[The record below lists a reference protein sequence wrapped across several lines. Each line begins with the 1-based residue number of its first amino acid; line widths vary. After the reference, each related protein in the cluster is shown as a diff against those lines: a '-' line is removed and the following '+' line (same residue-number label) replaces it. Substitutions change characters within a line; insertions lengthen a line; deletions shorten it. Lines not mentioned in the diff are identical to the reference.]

1 MDRKEI
7 NDLIARYLAGESTQE
22 ERDLLYLW
30 LVKRAEQEEEAWPVG
45 EEEDVERRL
54 RSGLSGWGSD
64 HPVSAPVRWRTA
76 AAVAASLLVLISV
89 GLLLFRGSHKPA
101 GPMAYPSP
109 HVAISQ
115 IPPELSIHVDGE
127 RYLIDSLPIGV
138 NTYVGG
144 VAVRKTSANS
154 IRYIDDRGG
163 PLHGTAMNHRLFVPK
178 GKDFTVTLV
187 DGSVVWLNTESSLE
201 FPAVFAGNERTVA
214 MSGEAFFEVAS
225 DKTHPF
231 KVATAEGAEV
241 VATGTQFSVKAYQDE
256 REMYTTLVEGAVTM
270 NGNGE
275 SLALQPS
282 QQAVSRYAEPGIQVF
297 SVDVKGILAKKNG
310 YFAFSRQDI
319 SSIMKEVSRWYD
331 VDVYFQGK
339 VSPRLFGG
347 TFSRTRPLDE
357 LLEYFESVGGFKFK
371 HKGRRLIVM
380 S

>member
-1 MDRKEI
+1 
-7 NDLIARYLAGESTQE
+7 
-22 ERDLLYLW
+22 
-30 LVKRAEQEEEAWPVG
+30 
-45 EEEDVERRL
+45 
-54 RSGLSGWGSD
+54 
-64 HPVSAPVRWRTA
+64 VSAPVRWRTA

-201 FPAVFAGNERTVA
+201 FPAVFA
-214 MSGEAFFEVAS
+214 
-225 DKTHPF
+225 
-231 KVATAEGAEV
+231 
-241 VATGTQFSVKAYQDE
+241 
-256 REMYTTLVEGAVTM
+256 
-270 NGNGE
+270 
-275 SLALQPS
+275 
-282 QQAVSRYAEPGIQVF
+282 
-297 SVDVKGILAKKNG
+297 
-310 YFAFSRQDI
+310 
-319 SSIMKEVSRWYD
+319 
-331 VDVYFQGK
+331 
-339 VSPRLFGG
+339 
-347 TFSRTRPLDE
+347 
-357 LLEYFESVGGFKFK
+357 
-371 HKGRRLIVM
+371 
-380 S
+380 